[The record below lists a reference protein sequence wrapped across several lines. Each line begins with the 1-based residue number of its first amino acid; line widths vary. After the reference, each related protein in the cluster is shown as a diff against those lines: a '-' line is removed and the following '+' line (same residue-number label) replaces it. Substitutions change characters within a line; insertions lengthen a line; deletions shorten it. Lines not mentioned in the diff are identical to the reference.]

1 MNIAHTAKANEEWKL
16 EWVKRNYEVH
26 TWRFN
31 LVMKALRIILN
42 DGFLKMAILR
52 SSEPRRSASDLIHGQ
67 QSPDGMFNEAVKLL
81 AEFSKN
87 TPERLSAA
95 ERDAYVRDTKILG
108 DILYRSDDYFA
119 VGRTETEKEL
129 DEHLEKWVKS
139 EGVIRDNDPASDP
152 NNLFMWLE
160 TVHPLKT

>member
-1 MNIAHTAKANEEWKL
+1 
-16 EWVKRNYEVH
+16 
-26 TWRFN
+26 
-31 LVMKALRIILN
+31 MKALRIILN

-129 DEHLEKWVKS
+129 DEHWRNGSSRRV
-139 EGVIRDNDPASDP
+139 
-152 NNLFMWLE
+152 LFAIMIQRQTPTIFSCGWKQCTL
-160 TVHPLKT
+160 